1 MPVSATLRGLPV
13 LESVK
18 TSDDALFP
26 GLFGVKVRLAVQLEL
41 FVKVPVHVFAPSVNC
56 VESPPVIATLVN
68 VTLTP
73 VLFWYVT
80 TWAALAR
87 PE

>member
-1 MPVSATLRGLPV
+1 LPVSATLRGLPV

-18 TSDDALFP
+18 TSDEDLFP
-26 GLFGVKVRLAVQLEL
+26 GLLGWKVTLAVQLVL
-41 FVKVPVHVFAPSVNC
+41 FASVPVQVFAPRVNC

-68 VTLTP
+68 VTVTP

-80 TWAALAR
+80 TCAALAR